1 MRCTKENLETWEEI
15 IKIIVKKI
23 STTEIYQFLVKR
35 GHQVSDTMDIN
46 RPTPRY
52 ITEKFQNTEDK
63 ENIL

>member
-1 MRCTKENLETWEEI
+1 MRHTKENIETWEEI
-15 IKIIVKKI
+15 IKIVKKI

-35 GHQVSDTMDIN
+35 GHRVPDTMDIN

-52 ITEKFQNTEDK
+52 ITEKFQNTGDK